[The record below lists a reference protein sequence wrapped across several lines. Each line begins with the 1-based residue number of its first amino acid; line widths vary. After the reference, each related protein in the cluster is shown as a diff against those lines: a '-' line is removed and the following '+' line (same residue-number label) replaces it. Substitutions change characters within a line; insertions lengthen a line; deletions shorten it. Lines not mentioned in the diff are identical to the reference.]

1 MLDFSIIIKDQW
13 REFPIQSAY
22 GSFLPE
28 VNRAPNKSPEPRQVR
43 PQGEQRELRPRPQQ
57 EERVQRP
64 WQLPAPAVRMVE
76 NQGGP
81 NHDFAVQQQLMQ
93 MNLQLHQQQLQ
104 LELLQRQMQQQQIM
118 ARVWQSPWAPRRYR
132 DDLW

>member
-1 MLDFSIIIKDQW
+1 MVRRGHSESSEWVTSAQ
-13 REFPIQSAY
+13 AY
-22 GSFLPE
+22 GNFLPE
-28 VNRAPNKSPEPRQVR
+28 VNRAPNKSPEPRARPVEVKERR
-43 PQGEQRELRPRPQQ
+43 PQEAGVQ
-57 EERVQRP
+57 ERVQRP
-64 WQLPAPAVRMVE
+64 WQLPLPAPGVRLAE
-76 NQGGP
+76 NQGAP
-81 NHDFAVQQQLMQ
+81 LQDYAVQQQLMQ